1 MDSYGMFFILI
12 SIIFIVVIIYLWLTE
27 DQKRSAQL
35 RTEEA
40 VNAPAELKD
49 EVSKLDNFNPQ
60 DSQPFFDH
68 IEELKQRC
76 NRYPQL
82 VAKLERKKRNAHI
95 ALLVY
100 EHQSTL
106 LRNLRGAVKKD
117 DYGTIIEDKTTEE
130 IMRFLGS
137 MGYHLDKEESP
148 EDLALVQ
155 SATTQLREADE
166 KQGFDPN
173 NAPTDGIE
181 FEHWVSDQLSKY
193 NWDTSVSQPGSDQ
206 GIDIIAKY
214 NKITVGIQCKRYT
227 ANVGNKA
234 VQEAYAA
241 QRYFGL
247 DKVIVI
253 TTAGYTK
260 SAMELAEQN
269 NVGLHTIDDIPMLAR
284 LLRLV

>member
-137 MGYHLDKEESP
+137 MGYHYDKEESP

-269 NVGLHTIDDIPMLAR
+269 NVGLHTVDDIPMLAR

>member
-1 MDSYGMFFILI
+1 MFFILI
-12 SIIFIVVIIYLWLTE
+12 SIIFIVVIIYLWLAE

-137 MGYHLDKEESP
+137 MGYHYDKEESP

-269 NVGLHTIDDIPMLAR
+269 NVGLHTVDDIPMLAR